1 MITVLLEPAD
11 NGLIK
16 ILQDDNANAAGE
28 TFESR
33 RVYDF
38 TGDLSQKNKVKFVKD
53 LCLDLGIDLGTSMS
67 KEQIQI
73 SIDWGQNYQPTKSEQ
88 DKKMKALEQ
97 ELEKLRALN
106 NK

>member
-16 ILQDDNANAAGE
+16 IMQDDNINAAGE

-38 TGDLSQKNKVKFVKD
+38 TGDLSQKNKVKFIKD
-53 LCLDLGIDLGTSMS
+53 LCLDLGVDLGTGMR
-67 KEQIQI
+67 KDQVHVQ
-73 SIDWGQNYQPTKSEQ
+73 IDWGASYQPTKAEL
-88 DKKMKALEQ
+88 DKKIQALEQ
-97 ELEKLRALN
+97 EVDRLRALN
-106 NK
+106 TK